1 MEETFLNAAFNSRV
15 EEMKDILRNNP
26 SLNVNWKNEESY
38 ARTALFVSCWNGCYS
53 VVSILLANPDI
64 NPNLKEMDGWTPF
77 MTACLS
83 GRTSCVRLLLQD
95 HRVMVNEPNDKLET
109 PLQRAAYFGRHDVIK
124 LWIAS
129 GREMDLGKPGDVD
142 KTDAIGT
149 AKQSGR
155 TEMMSLLERFKSDAT
170 KTRSEVRLQLGITT
184 GQSVSLLISLYS
196 FFFFIFLG
204 FCLLVEVSPFFSFFL
219 LNF

>member
-53 VVSILLANPDI
+53 VVSILLAHPDI

-129 GREMDLGKPGDVD
+129 GRRWIWGNQGMLTRRMPLGR
-142 KTDAIGT
+142 
-149 AKQSGR
+149 QSR
-155 TEMMSLLERFKSDAT
+155 AA
-170 KTRSEVRLQLGITT
+170 
-184 GQSVSLLISLYS
+184 GQKW
-196 FFFFIFLG
+196 
-204 FCLLVEVSPFFSFFL
+204 
-219 LNF
+219 